1 MVPVNHKCTIID
13 MVLDIFLQLFKGQ
26 RQKGHYC
33 KSVVEIYGDFLL
45 FRYFGI
51 KSVYEAPHV
60 VNLLVKKLW
69 DDISQIPHCI
79 EVCVSFRQLSYQCI

>member
-1 MVPVNHKCTIID
+1 
-13 MVLDIFLQLFKGQ
+13 
-26 RQKGHYC
+26 
-33 KSVVEIYGDFLL
+33 
-45 FRYFGI
+45 
-51 KSVYEAPHV
+51 VYEAPHV

>member
-1 MVPVNHKCTIID
+1 MSDENIVRFKKIIKDFHTMVPVNHKCTIID

-60 VNLLVKKLW
+60 VNLLVKKL
-69 DDISQIPHCI
+69 
-79 EVCVSFRQLSYQCI
+79 